1 MSDKKIL
8 SVDEINQEFEKV
20 GGYYTGGETNFLC
33 PYTQEG
39 LCEDRPKGSMRGRF
53 YIESNTEMYRYICF
67 KCNRSGFVNS
77 KILNMLGIDKSII
90 PLMMRSINHYRET
103 VGYDF
108 AFRDD
113 YVYSNDNII
122 ENTIKCTPDSVAY
135 FEKRMGIKVTS
146 DISEKFSLVMDL
158 YDFAQL
164 NRPKITDMA
173 YDKIMQWHSRGFGF
187 LSHDRS
193 TIIFRDINKNT
204 KADGKYGSVALTS
217 YIKDPD
223 KMYMIV
229 SDKCLSM
236 TLTIYMVEGQFDAIG
251 FYKYIFDN
259 NLQNEDFI
267 IVGVSGIRFH
277 SVLNKIITRGE
288 IRHLNVVI
296 IRDEEIPIKKIQRA
310 MISTPI
316 KAYAIWTNQNGK
328 DTGDPVKEGA
338 PVFDE
343 EYIINKTRIKRKRR

>member
-229 SDKCLSM
+229 
-236 TLTIYMVEGQFDAIG
+236 
-251 FYKYIFDN
+251 
-259 NLQNEDFI
+259 
-267 IVGVSGIRFH
+267 
-277 SVLNKIITRGE
+277 
-288 IRHLNVVI
+288 VI